1 MDDIAFLS
9 EIEKEASLQEEAIFK
24 RAEEES
30 EKILEEARRE
40 AARVEEALTTRT
52 DVEIRKHKSRLV
64 TQENLENRQHLLV
77 LKSRFASKALEE
89 AGEQFDALQKGP
101 TYRDILKKF
110 LAELAQSLDAPT
122 RLILRVRPEDEKT
135 THSLLGEISLKAQ
148 IEPSSSLAR
157 GVELE
162 DGEGRFRMRNT
173 FDSRL
178 ERAHAVVMQHLNK
191 TLFR

>member
-1 MDDIAFLS
+1 MDEASFLS
-9 EIEKEASLQEEAIFK
+9 EIEQEVSRKEEAILK

-40 AARVEEALTTRT
+40 AAHIEETLTTRT
-52 DVEIRKHKSRLV
+52 DSEIRKHRSRLF
-64 TQENLENRQHLLV
+64 TQENLEARQNLLA
-77 LKSRFASKALEE
+77 LKSQFASKALE
-89 AGEQFDALQKGP
+89 AAREQFDALQKGP
-101 TYRDILKKF
+101 RYRDILKKF
-110 LAELAQSLDAPT
+110 LAELANALDTPKKV
-122 RLILRVRPEDEKT
+122 ILRVRPEDEKT
-135 THSLLGEISLKAQ
+135 THGLLDELSLKAQ
-148 IEPSSSLAR
+148 IEASPSLKR

-178 ERAHAVVMQHLNK
+178 ERAHEEVMQCLNK